1 MNEVRYSKQIKLKG
15 FGLAAQQLLHK
26 SKVLIIGAGG
36 LGTPCAQYLNG
47 AGVGTIGLV
56 DEDIISISN
65 LPRQTLFDEGEIG
78 QLKVDV
84 LSKKLSLQNPATR
97 FICYKNF
104 LTPANALAIIK
115 DYDVVVDASDNF
127 GTRYLVN
134 DSCVILNKPLI
145 YGAVEGFEGQ
155 VSVLNYKEG
164 PTYRCIFP
172 ENKEEENT
180 ILNCDE
186 NGIIGVLPA
195 LIGTYQAMEVIK
207 ILTAIGTPLSGNLL
221 IIDTLS
227 QSHFKIAVKAIAAN
241 RNIKQLKEFY
251 AVPVCSSDV
260 KTIDSITLKDWI
272 QSGKKITIIDVRKE
286 EEFSKETLPG
296 AINIPL
302 TALDKRQ
309 LEIDFDLPVVI
320 ICQTGVRSAGAA
332 LLLLKEN
339 NLRQVFSLQG
349 GLSSRQ

>member
-1 MNEVRYSKQIKLKG
+1 MNELRYSKQIKLKG
-15 FGLAAQQLLHK
+15 FGLAAQQLLQD
-26 SKVLIIGAGG
+26 SKVLIVGAGG
-36 LGTPCAQYLNG
+36 LGTPCVQYLNG
-47 AGVGTIGLV
+47 VGVGTIGLV
-56 DEDIISISN
+56 DEDIISLSN
-65 LPRQTLFDEGEIG
+65 LPRQTLFDEAEIG
-78 QLKVDV
+78 LSKVDI

-97 FICYKNF
+97 FICYKHF
-104 LTPANALAIIK
+104 LTPDNALAIIK

-172 ENKEEENT
+172 ENAEQDNT

-195 LIGTYQAMEVIK
+195 LIGTYQAIEVIK
-207 ILTAIGTPLSGNLL
+207 ILTGIGKPLSGHLL

-241 RNIKQLKEFY
+241 RSITQLKEFY
-251 AVPVCSSDV
+251 VVPVCRSDV
-260 KTIDSITLKDWI
+260 QSIDSSTLKEWI
-272 QSGKKITIIDVRKE
+272 QSGKKITIIDVRTE

-296 AINIPL
+296 SINIPL
-302 TALDKRQ
+302 TVLGERQ
-309 LEIDFDLPVVI
+309 HEIDSDLPVVT
-320 ICQTGVRSAGAA
+320 ICQTGARSAGAA

-349 GLSSRQ
+349 GLSSHQ